1 MGENIFSERL
11 RTLRKC
17 QNLTQQELADRLGI
31 SASTI
36 GMYEQGR
43 REPDA
48 DTLKDISQ
56 FFNVSIDYL
65 LGSADD
71 SEGNKELTVMLEEF
85 ANELSRY
92 DGLMFDG
99 KDVSK
104 YDREKLIDA
113 IKIAAKIAVDKR
125 L

>member
-56 FFNVSIDYL
+56 LFNVSIDYL